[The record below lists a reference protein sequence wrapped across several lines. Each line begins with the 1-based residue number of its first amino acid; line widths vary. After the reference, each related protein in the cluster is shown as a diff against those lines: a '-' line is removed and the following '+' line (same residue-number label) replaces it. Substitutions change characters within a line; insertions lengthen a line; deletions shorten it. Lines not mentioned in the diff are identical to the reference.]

1 MLTPRFIPPRLAR
14 LLLALAATLLA
25 TAPARADQWSVRA
38 MPAGLAIGI
47 EIGTPRPP
55 PRGHHHR

>member
-25 TAPARADQWSVRA
+25 TAPARA
-38 MPAGLAIGI
+38 IGI
-47 EIGTPRPP
+47 EISSPPPP
-55 PRGHHHR
+55 PRYEVLPATSPRFQ